1 MILRLGCEWVPADV
15 LVQYK
20 ICFVFICTR
29 VGLKL
34 YGTLWGYILQE
45 AVAMSASS
53 VAKIVG
59 GCHEDRSYGWVS

>member
-1 MILRLGCEWVPADV
+1 
-15 LVQYK
+15 
-20 ICFVFICTR
+20 